1 MVTAN
6 QEVIVAL
13 LFDHIIVLMLE
24 NRSFDHIFG
33 YLGIGEG
40 LPARGAVNYR
50 KPGDS
55 STTAFRT
62 RKGGDFVAV
71 GQGPA
76 HSLKE
81 TNLQLFGKAQV
92 PASTAA
98 TTATMDGFVASFQV
112 SLLNDLKR
120 SPTDS
125 ELQQVM
131 NCFEP
136 VQLPVLS
143 TLARNFVLCDHWF
156 ADVPGPTM
164 PNRAFVHAA
173 TSQGYTYN
181 ANWKPTFD
189 CATLYDRIN
198 GRTDLSWRVY
208 YHDQNDVLELYPNIK
223 SDPTNHVLF
232 EHAFLQDV
240 TRDNL
245 PTYSFVTPAF
255 LGRQHN
261 AVNSMH
267 APADVRPAEKLVADI
282 YSALRA
288 NEAVWKKT
296 LFVLVFDENGGYF
309 DHVQPPAAVS
319 PDGIAG
325 RLDQSFLVPFDF
337 KRFGLRVPAILVSP
351 WFPAAVDTTIYSHS
365 TIPGSVIEA
374 FGLPGGFLTQR
385 DRQAAKL
392 TQRYLTVDPSRQWRT
407 DTPEV
412 VVPVLPEP
420 LDVMQRE
427 VLAGSVNLDPH
438 PENRSELRTRD
449 IQDPAHATQFMRTQ
463 VAKHLE
469 HRLASGG
476 NPRVGAK
483 LSADNQLPST
493 SVSAARV
500 VELANSLASNQ
511 PPGKAPKVAA
521 KRRKTPPAAKRQK

>member
-1 MVTAN
+1 M
-6 QEVIVAL
+6 AL
-13 LFDHIIVLMLE
+13 QFDHIIVLMLE

-62 RKGGDFVAV
+62 RNGGDFVGV

-92 PASTAA
+92 PADTAA

-112 SLLNDLKR
+112 SLLRDLKR

-131 NCFEP
+131 NCFDP
-136 VQLPVLS
+136 VQLPVPS

-181 ANWKPTFD
+181 ANWRPKFN

-232 EHAFLQDV
+232 EQAFLQDV
-240 TRDNL
+240 SRDNL

-255 LGRQHN
+255 LGQ
-261 AVNSMH
+261 
-267 APADVRPAEKLVADI
+267 
-282 YSALRA
+282 RA
-288 NEAVWKKT
+288 ARHHRRRNV
-296 LFVLVFDENGGYF
+296 
-309 DHVQPPAAVS
+309 
-319 PDGIAG
+319 
-325 RLDQSFLVPFDF
+325 
-337 KRFGLRVPAILVSP
+337 
-351 WFPAAVDTTIYSHS
+351 
-365 TIPGSVIEA
+365 
-374 FGLPGGFLTQR
+374 
-385 DRQAAKL
+385 
-392 TQRYLTVDPSRQWRT
+392 
-407 DTPEV
+407 
-412 VVPVLPEP
+412 
-420 LDVMQRE
+420 
-427 VLAGSVNLDPH
+427 
-438 PENRSELRTRD
+438 RSESRVNHAAAPSGDDQQEERMRAPRAFPLAVTSMLFLILAQSGSLVRTQSARHRCDEAEAESSRYLRTRRVLVCFGGCRS
-449 IQDPAHATQFMRTQ
+449 DPAQGRISGPGTSSFVSPGYPPETSKPPGPLETYRKVETPGDRPTQAKGNRTP
-463 VAKHLE
+463 ARIRP
-469 HRLASGG
+469 HREAAAVP
-476 NPRVGAK
+476 PRVNARPFVQQWRHVLLDKDVRGAGFECLPCTLFLPLRRVVMIHL
-483 LSADNQLPST
+483 LSPDRTCEFQLPD
-493 SVSAARV
+493 
-500 VELANSLASNQ
+500 
-511 PPGKAPKVAA
+511 
-521 KRRKTPPAAKRQK
+521 

>member
-1 MVTAN
+1 M
-6 QEVIVAL
+6 AL
-13 LFDHIIVLMLE
+13 QFDHIIVLMLE

-62 RKGGDFVAV
+62 RNGGDFVAV

-92 PASTAA
+92 PADTAA

-112 SLLNDLKR
+112 SLLRDLKR

-131 NCFEP
+131 NCFDP
-136 VQLPVLS
+136 VQLPVPS

-181 ANWKPTFD
+181 ANWRPKFN

-232 EHAFLQDV
+232 EQAFLQDV
-240 TRDNL
+240 SRDNL

-255 LGRQHN
+255 LGQ
-261 AVNSMH
+261 
-267 APADVRPAEKLVADI
+267 
-282 YSALRA
+282 RA
-288 NEAVWKKT
+288 ARHHRRRNV
-296 LFVLVFDENGGYF
+296 
-309 DHVQPPAAVS
+309 
-319 PDGIAG
+319 
-325 RLDQSFLVPFDF
+325 
-337 KRFGLRVPAILVSP
+337 
-351 WFPAAVDTTIYSHS
+351 
-365 TIPGSVIEA
+365 
-374 FGLPGGFLTQR
+374 
-385 DRQAAKL
+385 
-392 TQRYLTVDPSRQWRT
+392 
-407 DTPEV
+407 
-412 VVPVLPEP
+412 
-420 LDVMQRE
+420 
-427 VLAGSVNLDPH
+427 
-438 PENRSELRTRD
+438 RSESRVNHAAAPSGDDQQEERMRATARISACRHEHAIPDSRAERQLGE
-449 IQDPAHATQFMRTQ
+449 DPECSPSMRRGTWRQTDASKRESHARQ
-463 VAKHLE
+463 
-469 HRLASGG
+469 
-476 NPRVGAK
+476 N
-483 LSADNQLPST
+483 ST
-493 SVSAARV
+493 SSRSGCRAPESGRASVRTTAAPRAAR
-500 VELANSLASNQ
+500 
-511 PPGKAPKVAA
+511 
-521 KRRKTPPAAKRQK
+521 